1 MSIDE
6 TLAVATEDGV
16 LVARLSG
23 EIDLANAK
31 PIGTAIS
38 AAVDN
43 ELAGVV
49 IDLTDVSYLDSSGV
63 HLVFD
68 LAERLAAR
76 QQMLAL
82 AVPEGARIRRVLDL
96 VNVDAVAAIEPTL
109 EQARDRAA
117 GGAPEQG

>member
-6 TLAVATEDGV
+6 TLAVATEDGI
-16 LVARLSG
+16 LVARLNG

-38 AAVDN
+38 DAVDN
-43 ELAGVV
+43 DLAGVV
-49 IDLTDVSYLDSSGV
+49 IDLSDVTYLDSSGV

-96 VNVDAVAAIEPTL
+96 VNVDAVAAVETTL
-109 EQARDRAA
+109 EAARERA
-117 GGAPEQG
+117 GGGAGAG